1 MAMHDNLGLM
11 DAVAAIDDDRGP
23 NVGGRFPVIDVEA
36 SRLIYNPTRGSR
48 ITTAVSMER
57 SIHR

>member
-11 DAVAAIDDDRGP
+11 HAVAAIDHDRP
-23 NVGGRFPVIDVEA
+23 NVGGRFPVIEVEA
-36 SRLIYNPTRGSR
+36 PRLIYDPSRGSR

-57 SIHR
+57 RAA